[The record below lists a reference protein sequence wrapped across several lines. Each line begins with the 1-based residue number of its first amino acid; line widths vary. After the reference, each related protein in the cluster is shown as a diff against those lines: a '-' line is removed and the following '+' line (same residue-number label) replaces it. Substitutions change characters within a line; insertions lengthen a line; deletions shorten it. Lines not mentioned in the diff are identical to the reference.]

1 MPIELMLLT
10 VVKALAELA
19 ALFLLGQGLLYVL
32 AGQKR
37 DNNLVY
43 QLFRTLTGPVI
54 RATRAITPKFI
65 VDRHIPYVAVLLL
78 FWIWL
83 AMLFGMAQVCK
94 REGVDCRAMKERTT
108 MLDTAPAGKPVVTMA
123 TRA

>member
-1 MPIELMLLT
+1 MPVELMLLT
-10 VVKALAELA
+10 AVKALAELA
-19 ALFLLGQGLLYVL
+19 ALFLLGQGLLYIL
-32 AGQKR
+32 AGEKR
-37 DNNLVY
+37 DGNLVY

-54 RATRAITPKFI
+54 VATRAITPKFI

-83 AMLFGMAQVCK
+83 AMLIGMAQVCK

-108 MLDTAPAGKPVVTMA
+108 MLEGAPAGRPVVTSA

>member
-108 MLDTAPAGKPVVTMA
+108 MLDSVPAGKPVVTMA